1 MKQNSMIP
9 SKIMKQN
16 SVWACYFHLA
26 VAGVDLTCSSSEFM
40 KGCYDINYHG
50 TMVVD
55 RNPLSARAEAWF
67 QAGPVPEP
75 ALGRS
80 GIVFKISSGN

>member
-1 MKQNSMIP
+1 
-9 SKIMKQN
+9 
-16 SVWACYFHLA
+16 
-26 VAGVDLTCSSSEFM
+26 
-40 KGCYDINYHG
+40 
-50 TMVVD
+50 MVVG

-80 GIVFKISSGN
+80 GIVFKISSGNWRRRTDQILQFIYDTCYDNALQQRMFILIAMSSLPLKIGPWE